1 MFLVVANILQ
11 PLIDLAEATLKFA
24 HDDVGLS
31 WGWSIVFLTFAT
43 RLVILPLSLRQ
54 IRSMRALQAHA
65 PHIKEIN
72 EKYKDDPQRKQ
83 RELMEFYRENKIN
96 PLASCIPLLLQ
107 LPVFFA
113 LYQLLNGES
122 FEADVT
128 GCDPALE
135 GDAFDACVDDN
146 PVSFGFIDNLTETA
160 AGADLAI
167 LIVLFIATQLAAGLV
182 TMASVERNQRILMF
196 ALPFIFVPFIL
207 SFPAGLVVYWVST
220 NVWTIGQQFL
230 VKKII
235 PPPDSTTP
243 EALETAKAAKPP
255 PPPPRQKKKRR

>member
-11 PLIDLAEATLKFA
+11 PLIDIAEAVLKFA
-24 HDDVGLS
+24 HDDIGLS

-54 IRSMRALQAHA
+54 IRSMRSLQAHA
-65 PHIKEIN
+65 PQLKEIN

-113 LYQLLNGES
+113 LYQLLNGTG

-128 GCDPALE
+128 GCTE
-135 GDAFDACVDDN
+135 GSPNFDQCVEQS
-146 PVSFGFIDNLTETA
+146 PVSFGFIDSLTETA
-160 AGADLAI
+160 SGADLAI
-167 LIVLFIATQLAAGLV
+167 LVVLFIGTQLAAGLV

-207 SFPAGLVVYWVST
+207 NFPAGLVVYWVST
-220 NVWTIGQQFL
+220 NVWTLGQQFL
-230 VKKII
+230 VKRII
-235 PPPDSTTP
+235 PPPESTTP
-243 EALETAKAAKPP
+243 EAVAAAKAAKPP
-255 PPPPRQKKKRR
+255 PPPPRRKKKRR

>member
-1 MFLVVANILQ
+1 VFLVVANILQ

-113 LYQLLNGES
+113 LYQLLNGS
-122 FEADVT
+122 GFEADVT
-128 GCDPALE
+128 GCVE
-135 GDAFDACVDDN
+135 GSPDFDQCVDDN
-146 PVSFGFIDNLTETA
+146 PVSFGFIDSLTETA

-255 PPPPRQKKKRR
+255 PPPPRKKKKRR